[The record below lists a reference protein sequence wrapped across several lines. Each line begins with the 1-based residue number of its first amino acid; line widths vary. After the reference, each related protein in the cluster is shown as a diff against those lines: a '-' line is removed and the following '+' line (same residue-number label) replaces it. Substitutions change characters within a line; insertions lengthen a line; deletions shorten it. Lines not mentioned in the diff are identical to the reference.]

1 MIRVLYAGSPA
12 ASAKTLEILIENA
25 ASNGFRIAGVLS
37 NPPSARG
44 RHKTPVPTE
53 VQSVAEK
60 YGIPV
65 FTPEHLD
72 SAAREAVAAVSP
84 DILVCFAYGH
94 IFGPKFMELFKFGGI
109 NLHPSALPKY
119 RGCTPV
125 NAAILNG
132 DSETAFTVQKV
143 SRAMDE
149 GNIMASEKVVLTG
162 KETAESLLNDAA
174 VRGAALL
181 AEVLKAVAD
190 KGAIADGTPQSGE
203 ASYTGMILKEH
214 AKINWAESAEK
225 VDCAVRAYYPEPNA
239 WTQEDGAPLKI
250 MAGIPLSD
258 QEGTECGGD
267 VNAAAGVVSAFSKQ
281 KGILVRCG
289 IGFYAVTKLQR
300 QGKNAMDYKSF
311 MNGAK
316 DFIGSRFSF

>member
-1 MIRVLYAGSPA
+1 MVRVLYAGSPL
-12 ASAKTLEILIENA
+12 ASARTLEILIERA
-25 ASNGFRIAGVLS
+25 GQNGFEIAGVLT

-44 RHKTPVPTE
+44 RHKTLVPTK
-53 VQSVAEK
+53 VQDTAEK

-65 FTPEHLD
+65 FAPEHLD
-72 SAAREAVAAVSP
+72 SAAREAVAAVKP

-132 DSETAFTVQKV
+132 DKETAFTIQKV

-149 GNIMASEKVVLTG
+149 GNILVSEKVLLNG
-162 KETAESLLNDAA
+162 METAESLLNDAA
-174 VRGAALL
+174 VRGAELFCPIL
-181 AEVLKAVAD
+181 KDISLSGNIAE
-190 KGAIADGTPQSGE
+190 GIPQTGE
-203 ASYTGMILKEH
+203 ASYTGMISKED
-214 AKINWAESAEK
+214 AKLDWSKSSAEI
-225 VDCAVRAYYPEPNA
+225 DCAVRAYYPDPNA
-239 WTQEDGAPLKI
+239 WTVENGTPLKI
-250 MAGIPLSD
+250 MAGISLSD
-258 QEGTECGGD
+258 EEVVSLGGD
-267 VNAAAGVVSAFSKQ
+267 PNAEPGTVTFFSKQ

-289 IGFYAVTKLQR
+289 RGFYGITKLQR

-316 DFIGSRFSF
+316 DFIGTKFSF

>member
-25 ASNGFRIAGVLS
+25 ASKGFQIVGVLT

-53 VQSVAEK
+53 VQVVAEK
-60 YGIPV
+60 NGIPV
-65 FTPEHLD
+65 FAPEHLD
-72 SAAREAVAAVSP
+72 SVAREAVNAVSP

-181 AEVLKAVAD
+181 ADVLKDVAD
-190 KGAIADGTPQSGE
+190 KGAIAEGTAQSGE

-214 AKINWAESAEK
+214 AKLDWSKSAAEI
-225 VDCAVRAYYPEPNA
+225 DCAVRAYYPDPNA
-239 WTQEDGAPLKI
+239 WTEENGAPLKI
-250 MAGIPLSD
+250 MSGAVLSD
-258 QEGTECGGD
+258 EEGSSLGGD
-267 VNAAAGVVSAFSKQ
+267 INASAGVVSAFSKQ

-289 IGFYAVTKLQR
+289 TGFYAITKLQR

-316 DFIGSRFSF
+316 DFIGTRFSF

>member
-25 ASNGFRIAGVLS
+25 ASNGFQIAGVLT

-53 VQSVAEK
+53 VQVVAEK
-60 YGIPV
+60 NGIPI
-65 FTPEHLD
+65 FAPEHLD
-72 SAAREAVAAVSP
+72 STAREAVNAVSP

-174 VRGAALL
+174 VRGAVLL
-181 AEVLKAVAD
+181 ADVLKDVAD
-190 KGAIADGTPQSGE
+190 KGAIAEGTAQSGE

-214 AKINWAESAEK
+214 AKLDWSKSASEI
-225 VDCAVRAYYPEPNA
+225 DCAVRAYYPDPNA
-239 WTQEDGAPLKI
+239 WTEENGAPLKI
-250 MAGIPLSD
+250 MSGAVLSD
-258 QEGTECGGD
+258 EEGSSLGGD
-267 VNAAAGVVSAFSKQ
+267 INAAVGVVSAFSKQ

-289 IGFYAVTKLQR
+289 SGFYAITKLQR

-316 DFIGSRFSF
+316 DFIGMRFSF